1 MCGIVGITGNF
12 SNSDLVKATASLN
25 HRGPDDS
32 GTYINTEHK
41 IGLGHTRLSI
51 IDLSPLGHQPMISSD
66 ESVVL
71 VFNGEIYNFLDL
83 RDGLKQ
89 KGYRFKGSSDTEV
102 VLNMYL
108 EYGIE
113 CLSYFN
119 GIFGLAIFDQRS
131 NNLYLARDALGV
143 KPVYYHQD
151 NSNVVFSSE
160 IKALL
165 HLIKNNLEI
174 DYESIQ
180 KYLTYLWCPGD
191 GTPVT
196 SIKKVLPGEVL
207 TINDGQI
214 VSKKSWYRLPQT
226 KLLSKIKTA
235 ENAVHQLSKALS
247 NAVHRQLIA
256 DVPVGSFLS
265 GGLDSSAVVALAKNH
280 VKDLNCFTIEPIG
293 GSDEDVAEDL
303 PYAIK
308 VAKHLGVNL
317 EVVKINSEELVKD
330 LEEMVW
336 MLDEP
341 LADPAPLNVLYI
353 SKLARKNG
361 MKVLL
366 SGSGGDDLFTGYRR
380 HLAVNYEKL
389 WSWLPQYTRKK
400 METFSLKTDQN
411 KSFGRR
417 LSKLFNNAGSNG
429 DERLASYFA
438 WARRSDLEPLFSDE
452 MKNAVKNI
460 NPDKPFIDF
469 LKNVDSRLNPI
480 EKILSLEQ
488 RFFLA
493 DHNLIYTDKMSMA
506 AGIEVRVPFLDLE
519 LVNLSARIPDKYKQ
533 KGTTGKW
540 ILKKAMEE
548 YLPHEVIYRP
558 KTGFGAP
565 IRRWIKND
573 LRSLVDDLLSE
584 ESIKN
589 RGIFNHLEVKKL
601 IKNNQLGIRDYSY
614 TIFSLLT
621 IEIWCRKFIDN
632 QI

>member
-1 MCGIVGITGNF
+1 MCGIVGISGDF
-12 SNSDLVKATASLN
+12 SEVDLIKATKSLN

-32 GTYINTEHK
+32 GTYINTEQK

-51 IDLSPLGHQPMISSD
+51 IDLSPLGHQPMLSND

-83 RDGLKQ
+83 RDQLEK
-89 KGYRFKGSSDTEV
+89 KGYVFKGNSDTEV

-108 EYGIE
+108 EFGIE
-113 CLSYFN
+113 CLSYLN
-119 GIFGLAIFDQRS
+119 GIFGLAIFDQKS

-143 KPVYYHQD
+143 KPIYYYQE
-151 NSNVVFSSE
+151 NSDVIFSSE

-165 HLIKNNLEI
+165 FLIKNNLEI

-191 GTPVT
+191 GTPAT
-196 SIKKVLPGEVL
+196 NIKKVLPGQVL

-214 VSKKSWYRLPQT
+214 ISKNIWYQLPQT
-226 KLLSKIKTA
+226 KHLPKIKTSK
-235 ENAVHQLSKALS
+235 EAVNQLRKTLS
-247 NAVHRQLIA
+247 NAVKRQIIA

-265 GGLDSSAVVALAKNH
+265 GGLDSSAIVALAKKY

-293 GSDEDVAEDL
+293 GSDDDVAEDL

-308 VAKHLGVNL
+308 VAKHLDVKL
-317 EVVKINSEELVKD
+317 EVVQINSDGLTKD

-353 SKLARKNG
+353 SRLARENG

-380 HLAVNYEKL
+380 HLALNYEKL
-389 WSWLPQYTRKK
+389 WSWLPIQARKK
-400 METFSLKTDQN
+400 IETFSLKADQN

-417 LSKLFNNAGSNG
+417 LSKLFNNASSDGN
-429 DERLASYFA
+429 ERLASYFA
-438 WARRSDLEPLFSDE
+438 WAKRSDLEPLFSNE
-452 MKNAVKNI
+452 MKNAVKEK
-460 NPDKPFIDF
+460 NPYRTLLDF
-469 LKNVDSRLNPI
+469 LDNADTRLTPMQ
-480 EKILSLEQ
+480 KILCLEQ

-506 AGIEVRVPFLDLE
+506 AGIEVRVPFLDLD
-519 LVNLSARIPDKYKQ
+519 LVNFSARIPDKFKQ

-540 ILKKAMEE
+540 ILKKAMEK

-565 IRRWIKND
+565 IRRWIKYD
-573 LRSLVDDLLSE
+573 LKTLVDDLLSE
-584 ESIKN
+584 ESIKK
-589 RGIFNHLEVKKL
+589 RGLFNHSEVDKL